1 MPEQPRIPGGIGG
14 GQFDRVHHAAA
25 DDIEL
30 PEDITSGGT
39 SVGGGAAAGV
49 DGWSPDLENRMT
61 SARTGDHH
69 DLNQALRDPDPM
81 VRSEATVNPR
91 LTRRQ
96 HARLARDKSMDVRI
110 AAACRPKSGGADLAA
125 SDPSPLVRIRALSS
139 HGLSDEAFQQLDR
152 DPEVQRIL
160 SVVSR

>member
-1 MPEQPRIPGGIGG
+1 MPDQPRIPGGAGG

-30 PEDITSGGT
+30 PEDTTSGG
-39 SVGGGAAAGV
+39 
-49 DGWSPDLENRMT
+49 DWSSGDEWTPELERRMT
-61 SARTGDHH
+61 TARTGDHH
-69 DLNQALRDPDPM
+69 DLNQALRDPNPM

-96 HARLARDKSMDVRI
+96 HARLARDPDLNVRL

-125 SDPSPLVRIRALSS
+125 TDPNPLVRIRALSS
-139 HGLSDEAFQQLDR
+139 YGLSDEAFAQLDH
-152 DPEVQRIL
+152 DPEVQHIL
-160 SVVSR
+160 TSISR